1 MPSTI
6 GKRAVVIGA
15 GMGGLTAARAVAP
28 FFEHVVIL
36 ERDTLPAGAS
46 TRAGT
51 PQAKHVHALLA
62 GGQRALAEL
71 LPGFEN
77 ELERG
82 GAVPLRAGLDIR
94 MERPGYD
101 PFPQRDLGFD
111 SYGLSRA
118 LIEFVTRTG
127 LTGHADVDI
136 RQRSRVETLVAD
148 ASRRAVTGVQYV
160 DADGRRVELDADLV
174 VESSGHGDLTLALL
188 DSLGLP
194 RPSVTTIGVDIAYAS
209 AIYEIPNDAPGDWKG
224 VFHLPMPPSSRGAL
238 LLPLE
243 GRRWIITLAGRHGD
257 NPPGDDEGFIA
268 FVHGFRM
275 PTIYNAIRSAKRVGG
290 IVGYRFPESIH
301 RHYERLETFPSGAL
315 PIGDAVCRFNPV
327 WGQGMSV
334 AAQEACALSRLL
346 ATRSA
351 ELDPL
356 NGLAGAFF
364 DEAAGLIATPWAQ
377 AAIPDFIHPK
387 TRGER
392 PADFEQSI
400 RIAVAMTKLA
410 ARDPAVHKLTA
421 EVGSL
426 LKPRSVYKEPQL
438 VERLMAVLAEG

>member
-28 FFEHVVIL
+28 YFEHVVIL

-51 PQAKHVHALLA
+51 PQARHVPALLA

-71 LPGFEN
+71 LPGFED

-118 LIEFVTRTG
+118 LVEFVTRTG

-148 ASRRAVTGVQYV
+148 ASRRAVAGVQYI
-160 DADGRRVELDADLV
+160 DADGRRIELDADLV

-188 DSLGLP
+188 ESLGLP
-194 RPSVTTIGVDIAYAS
+194 RPSATTIGVDIAYAS

-224 VFHLPMPPSSRGAL
+224 VFH
-238 LLPLE
+238 
-243 GRRWIITLAGRHGD
+243 
-257 NPPGDDEGFIA
+257 
-268 FVHGFRM
+268 
-275 PTIYNAIRSAKRVGG
+275 
-290 IVGYRFPESIH
+290 
-301 RHYERLETFPSGAL
+301 
-315 PIGDAVCRFNPV
+315 
-327 WGQGMSV
+327 
-334 AAQEACALSRLL
+334 
-346 ATRSA
+346 
-351 ELDPL
+351 
-356 NGLAGAFF
+356 
-364 DEAAGLIATPWAQ
+364 
-377 AAIPDFIHPK
+377 
-387 TRGER
+387 
-392 PADFEQSI
+392 
-400 RIAVAMTKLA
+400 
-410 ARDPAVHKLTA
+410 
-421 EVGSL
+421 
-426 LKPRSVYKEPQL
+426 
-438 VERLMAVLAEG
+438 